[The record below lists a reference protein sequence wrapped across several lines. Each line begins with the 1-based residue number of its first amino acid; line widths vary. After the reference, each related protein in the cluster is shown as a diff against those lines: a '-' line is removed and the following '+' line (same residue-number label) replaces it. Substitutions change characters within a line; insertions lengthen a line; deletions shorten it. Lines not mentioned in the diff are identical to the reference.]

1 MPAFSAGPFI
11 RTESTIEGLM
21 PLRFQPGVV
30 VGALLFAFAGA
41 RGVSKVEARIDQGPW
56 QQAHEADGLRKDG
69 FTRSGRLDSL
79 EISWTPHCP
88 PRLKRPSS
96 GIRWSVTNAETGS
109 AR

>member
-1 MPAFSAGPFI
+1 
-11 RTESTIEGLM
+11 M

-79 EISWTPHCP
+79 KRRGLITVLAITDDFDTAILEGRGDYKNV
-88 PRLKRPSS
+88 PRCIKEWFPFSDDSIHLNLRP
-96 GIRWSVTNAETGS
+96 
-109 AR
+109 